1 MPLNVKNIEKAGIL
15 VSPKKPKA
23 TDVAESRKK
32 EITDVALR
40 LFAQNGYH
48 STTLDEVAA
57 NIGVTKA
64 TLYYYFNSKEELLRA
79 ILNRSLTRMQTTLNL
94 EKSSFSTAEKLRRFI
109 EYTVEFSAN
118 AAELAKITF
127 EQVEALPKRSREAVK
142 RKERKLDI
150 LLKNILERGV
160 DEGILAI
167 DDIKIVSYAII
178 GMCNSTYHWFKPDGK
193 LAPQQISEIYIK
205 LLENGYFK
213 KLPCPEADDLG
224 ITPRDIYEKAT
235 KERIKRASRIKS

>member
-1 MPLNVKNIEKAGIL
+1 
-15 VSPKKPKA
+15 VSPKKPRM
-23 TDVAESRKK
+23 TDLAESRIK

-57 NIGVTKA
+57 KIGVTKA

-79 ILNRSLTRMQTTLNL
+79 ILNRSLSRMQIALSL
-94 EKSSFSTAEKLRRFI
+94 EKSTLSTAGKLRRFI

-127 EQVEALPKRSREAVK
+127 EQVEALPKRSRDAVK
-142 RKERKLDI
+142 RKERKLDT
-150 LLKNILERGV
+150 LLKNILEQGV
-160 DEGILAI
+160 EEGILDI
-167 DDIKIVSYAII
+167 DNIKIVSYAII
-178 GMCNSTYHWFKPDGK
+178 GMCNSTYHWYKPEGK
-193 LAPQQISEIYIK
+193 LAPRQISEIYIK

-213 KLPCPEADDLG
+213 KLPCPEANDLG
-224 ITPRDIYEKAT
+224 ETPEIDIREKAT
-235 KERIKRASRIKS
+235 RRK